1 MALSLSAPAAFLR
14 FAPSLTDIA
23 KKDREEDE
31 PVSGAD
37 QDDAQ
42 VHAEVEDLE
51 DLRLGE
57 GQHHDPSELGQGD
70 AGEHLSRKKKI
81 KMRRMNATK
90 LEKRC

>member
-1 MALSLSAPAAFLR
+1 MPFYGGAKAAQLFRIIKKNQLALSLSAPAAFLR
-14 FAPSLTDIA
+14 SAPSLTDIA

-31 PVSGAD
+31 PVSGSD

-70 AGEHLSRKKKI
+70 AGEHL
-81 KMRRMNATK
+81 
-90 LEKRC
+90 